1 MLAQEAERQGIACFR
16 VLLQAFKS
24 FSLFTSYAKS
34 RRDAYHHRVRRAS
47 RPGKT
52 KAAALLVVV
61 ALGGGLLAGIAGIPF
76 LAVTG
81 IVTRDAARTFNH
93 MSVAGL
99 GVLPA
104 RSELIDSRGN
114 LLAYYYPRNIYRVP
128 VRYDQIAP
136 VMRNAII
143 AIEDE
148 RFYHHGAL
156 DFRGTIRALTTTLSG
171 SGTQGG
177 SDIAQQYVKNACILA
192 AQSPKQAATCSAVTV
207 ARKLTE
213 LRVAA
218 NVMRRMTRQQL
229 LAAYL
234 NAAYFNHQAYGVQV
248 AARFYFSTPA
258 RSLTLTEAAML
269 AGLVQ
274 NPAAFDPLHHPVAA
288 TRRRNA
294 VLQAMARLHYISRT
308 VAASAEARPIGL
320 HTSPLPLQT
329 GCFSNA
335 ARKAAFFCDYVI
347 SVLRTD
353 PLYTKVW
360 TALNETGGMR
370 IYTTMSPVDQRAANH
385 AVNFVEPPNSN
396 YFNPGHNADAE
407 VLLQP
412 GTGYIR
418 AIAINRPF
426 GTGPGHTTVDYAVN
440 RRYGAS
446 SGVQTGSSSK
456 VFTLITA
463 LKQGLPF
470 GFHLKVK
477 SPTTVGP
484 YYNCRGGYVPPFKV
498 INAEGPQKPQ
508 TFTIYNGTTASINA
522 FYATLEQHVGLC
534 NVVRTAASLG
544 LTRADGTSLLRRDRH
559 VRHGNLAAD
568 NYPSFTLGSVY
579 VSPLNMAAAYATLAA
594 RGVYCRPTAIKAIS
608 GRGGVPIPVERPRC
622 HRVISTSVA
631 DAANYVL
638 QGVLGGGGTAFNR
651 GIGIPAA
658 AKTGTAN
665 RGYYAAFAGYTPR
678 LAGYVSVFNPYS
690 PTGSGAMIYPRAN
703 YREVDGTLS
712 APSQMFGDNAPGA
725 TWQLTFLRLHLRPE
739 RFVYPPASPYF
750 DLPLI
755 FKPPH
760 KKHKSP
766 SPSPTPSSSATA
778 TPSPSP
784 SASPSP
790 AGPDERGR
798 PHGYEPARRSRAPAP
813 REVLLG
819 VIEYGDREF

>member
-1 MLAQEAERQGIACFR
+1 M
-16 VLLQAFKS
+16 
-24 FSLFTSYAKS
+24 
-34 RRDAYHHRVRRAS
+34 RRAG

-61 ALGGGLLAGIAGIPF
+61 ALAGGLLTGIATIPI

-81 IVTRDAARTFNH
+81 IVTRDAARTFNQL
-93 MSVAGL
+93 SVAGL
-99 GVLPA
+99 GILPA
-104 RSELIDSRGN
+104 RSELLDAHGK

-128 VRYDQIAP
+128 VRFDQIAP
-136 VMRNAII
+136 VMQNAII

-156 DFRGTIRALTTTLSG
+156 DLRGTIRAVSMTLSG

-192 AQSPKQAATCSAVTV
+192 AQNPKEAAECSAVTV
-207 ARKLTE
+207 ARKVTE

-218 NVMRRMTRQQL
+218 NVMRRMTRHQL

-234 NAAYFNHQAYGVQV
+234 NAAYFNHQAYGVEV
-248 AARFYFSTPA
+248 AAQFYFSTPA

-274 NPAAFDPLHHPVAA
+274 NPAAYDPLQHPVAA
-288 TRRRNA
+288 TQRRNE

-308 VAASAEARPIGL
+308 VAESAQAQPLGL

-329 GCFSNA
+329 GCSSNA

-353 PLYTKVW
+353 PFYAKVW
-360 TALNETGGMR
+360 SALNQDGGMR
-370 IYTTMSPVDQRAANH
+370 VYTTLSPADQRAANH
-385 AVNFVEPPNSN
+385 AVNFVQPPNSN
-396 YFNPGHNADAE
+396 YYNPGHNADTE

-412 GTGYIR
+412 GTGDIR

-426 GTGPGHTTVDYAVN
+426 GNGPGHTTVDYAVN
-440 RRYGAS
+440 SKYGAS
-446 SGVQTGSSSK
+446 AGVQTGSSSK
-456 VFTLITA
+456 IFTLVTA
-463 LKQGLPF
+463 LREGLPF
-470 GFHLKVK
+470 GWHRKVK

-484 YYNCRGGYVPPFKV
+484 YYNCHGGYVQPYNV
-498 INAEGPQKPQ
+498 INAEGPQSAHWY
-508 TFTIYNGTTASINA
+508 TIYNGTTASINA
-522 FYATLEQHVGLC
+522 FYATLEQQVGLC
-534 NVVRTAASLG
+534 QVVRTAASLG

-559 VRHGNLAAD
+559 LRHDNLSAD

-579 VSPLNMAAAYATLAA
+579 VSPLNMAAAYATVAA
-594 RGVYCRPTAIKAIS
+594 RGVYCRPMAIRAIS
-608 GRGGVPIPVERPRC
+608 GRGGESIPVERPRC
-622 HRVISTSVA
+622 HRVIPATVA

-638 QGVLGGGGTAFNR
+638 QGVLGGGGTAAGR

-665 RGYYAAFAGYTPR
+665 DGFYAAFAGYTPR

-690 PTGSGAMIYPRAN
+690 PTGYGRMKYPRAN
-703 YREVDGTLS
+703 YREVDGSLS

-725 TWQLTFLRLHLRPE
+725 TWQLTFMRLHLRPKQ
-739 RFVYPPASPYF
+739 FVYPPASPYF
-750 DLPLI
+750 DLPLT
-755 FKPPH
+755 FKPPK

-766 SPSPTPSSSATA
+766 SPSPSPSASASATA
-778 TPSPSP
+778 SPSP
-784 SASPSP
+784 SA
-790 AGPDERGR
+790 AAVQPDEGGPARS
-798 PHGYEPARRSRAPAP
+798 YEPIRRPRAPAP
-813 REVLLG
+813 RIVPLA
-819 VIEYGDREF
+819 VIESGDREF